1 MVSCIGVQQVPV
13 NWISVGPQIDKGKSV
28 FKIYC
33 SHSRNPDQGLIDTQG
48 QIKQEDPHGL
58 QHLIG

>member
-1 MVSCIGVQQVPV
+1 MVSCIRVQQLHV
-13 NWISVGPQIDKGKSV
+13 NLISVEPQINKGKCV